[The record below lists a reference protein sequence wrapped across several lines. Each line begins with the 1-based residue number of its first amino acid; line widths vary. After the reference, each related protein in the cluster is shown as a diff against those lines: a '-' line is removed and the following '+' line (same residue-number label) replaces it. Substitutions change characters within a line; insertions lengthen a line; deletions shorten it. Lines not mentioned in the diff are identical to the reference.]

1 MLILLLIYGHADTGT
16 NKSVLFLSSLLSDTI
31 YNNTKR
37 SGAEPR
43 AMKNR
48 RGKEKQG
55 KVFGCETD
63 MNHVFFLEDIG
74 NV

>member
-1 MLILLLIYGHADTGT
+1 MLILLLIYGHADTGPD
-16 NKSVLFLSSLLSDTI
+16 KSVLFLSSLLSDTI

-63 MNHVFFLEDIG
+63 INHGIFLEDIG